1 MITGIGVDVCDI
13 ARFAQMNKRTPG
25 AIDRVLTQSERDLRL
40 ESQAARFAAKEALVK
55 ALGGNEGWSM
65 REAEVVT
72 DELGRPSWRFEPR
85 LAGLLAN
92 RGIGNVQLSLSH
104 DAGVAVAFVVCEV
117 NP

>member
-13 ARFAQMNKRTPG
+13 ARFAEMNNRTPG
-25 AIDRVLTQSERDLRL
+25 AVERVLTQSERELRL

-55 ALGGNEGWSM
+55 ALGGNVGWSM

-72 DELGRPSWRFEPR
+72 DGLGRPSWRFAP
-85 LAGLLAN
+85 GLEGVLTK
-92 RGIGNVQLSLSH
+92 RGISNVQLSLSH